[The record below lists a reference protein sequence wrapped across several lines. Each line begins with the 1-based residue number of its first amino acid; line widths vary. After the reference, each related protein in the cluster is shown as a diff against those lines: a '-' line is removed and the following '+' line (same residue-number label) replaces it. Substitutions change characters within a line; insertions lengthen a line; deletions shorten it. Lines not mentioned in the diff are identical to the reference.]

1 MMQTPGNERQYRG
14 INRTICIGLGGTG
27 RDILMRIRRLI
38 VDRYGNLSNLP
49 IVSFIHIDT
58 DKAATQVTGI
68 RTGSTYHGVDLS
80 FKSAEKVSAT
90 MSADEVTM
98 FVQGLERRS
107 EYTRHGPYDHI
118 GIWFP
123 PQLLRNIKAVEEGAK
138 GIRPVGRL
146 AFFHN
151 YQRIQAAIE
160 AAEKRT
166 SGHKSQL
173 LKTGLI
179 VEEGVNIFV
188 VGSLCGGTGSG
199 MFLDVAYSLRHLYSG
214 QGSQIV
220 GYLII
225 SPELYGNTPSMNA
238 NTYAALKEL
247 NYYSTPSSKFEAC
260 YDIQNLVVVQEQR
273 PAFDYAYLVSSQTN
287 KDYKILSQGKLCN
300 VIAHK
305 IALDFSGELA
315 PIVKGHRDNFLQPM
329 IQPDKHPR
337 PNVQRYLT
345 FGLAAIYFPRDT
357 IVQIALNHVSLALVK
372 FWLNGEGQSP
382 DPISLMEQFLIQ
394 YRWHTDLVKKDGITN
409 KLAESVQENNK
420 TFSNTINSWRNK
432 LERLISD
439 CQNREDR
446 NTLRQQLPREFR
458 EQFRKIQPGETESS
472 RGIWLTRLQQICPTI
487 TKELK
492 TNIDD
497 FLTRLLTPIESS
509 FSIKSSRDWLD
520 SLQHELNNYQR
531 NLQEQI
537 TYFGGMKPLE
547 YIERKWRDTE
557 QFIDDIEHKPGIP
570 LLNSKNSQIQ
580 GEVRTCLR
588 EVSDL
593 IKHNFDLVVHQE
605 TIGIVSELQKHLQ
618 ERATQVAAFSNL
630 VETLQS
636 TYEKQER
643 DLRQLNF
650 DEMSGEAIFDMEDI
664 ERCFQNMLPKDDFR
678 RQLVLAS
685 DAITEPTGRGK
696 SLVSFIDRERTTPS
710 QLQKEIDIKVDSL
723 FAPRS
728 VNIVNSVIKRFMQKY
743 PLYAR
748 STRLAQIM
756 QEAEP
761 LLRLKLR
768 DPYFS
773 DDKRN
778 GSKLVGFKDTD
789 EQEVQQFKTLL
800 KQDLGIDSN
809 VFQPTQADDEIL
821 IVNEYAGF
829 PLRLI
834 TILERMRNPYLREQN
849 SATSFLH
856 NDYRASFPDIIPP
869 DAKIMEE
876 LEDIFYPCLAFELL
890 VKNSDNHQLEF
901 QYYDSLRDS
910 YNTASLNPEWSQA
923 LEELANRKDMTEAL
937 QKLLDDEIAQIEKQP
952 ELWEDEYLPKLR
964 QFVKQVDELPENHAN
979 FPYKDTVVG
988 TSNSTDI
995 TAKEGI
1001 INRFRRQM
1009 DERFKVSSKRSF
1021 SSIQDTVKT
1030 PAITGEIVVDSPTNS
1045 SSVNSNDNGAK
1056 TPTIT
1061 GEIVDSRVNSS
1072 PVNSNDNR
1080 AKRRL
1085 ELKQLKQD
1093 LAEGFITEDEYERE
1107 KQKIIKQYPL

>member
-1 MMQTPGNERQYRG
+1 MVQIPGNERQYRG

-38 VDRYGNLSNLP
+38 VDRYGDLSNLP
-49 IVSFIHIDT
+49 IVSFVHIDT
-58 DKAATQVTGI
+58 DKAASQVTGI

-90 MSADEVTM
+90 MSSDEVNM
-98 FVQGLERRS
+98 FVRGLERRS
-107 EYTRHGPYDHI
+107 EYNRHGPYDHI
-118 GIWFP
+118 GRWFP

-151 YQRIQAAIE
+151 YQKIQTAIE
-160 AAEKRT
+160 TAEKRT
-166 SGHKSQL
+166 RGHESLL
-173 LKTGLI
+173 LKAGLKL
-179 VEEGVNIFV
+179 EAGVNIFV

-199 MFLDVAYSLRHLYSG
+199 MFLDIAYSLRNLYG
-214 QGSQIV
+214 DQGSQIV
-220 GYLII
+220 GYLVI
-225 SPELYGNTPSMNA
+225 SPQLYGNTPSMNA

-247 NYYSTPSSKFEAC
+247 NYYSTPGTKFEAV
-260 YDIQNLVVVQEQR
+260 YDLHNLVIPREQR
-273 PAFDYAYLVSSQTN
+273 PPFDYTYLVSSQTN
-287 KDYKILSQGKLCN
+287 QEYEILSQGKLCN

-305 IALDFSGELA
+305 IALDFSSELA
-315 PIVKGHRDNFLQPM
+315 PVVKGQRDNFLQPM
-329 IQPDKHPR
+329 MQPDKHPR

-382 DPISLMEQFLIQ
+382 DPVNLLEQFLIQ

-420 TFSNTINSWRNK
+420 TFSNTINAWRNK

-458 EQFRKIQPGETESS
+458 EQFRKTQPGETESS

-492 TNIDD
+492 VNIDD
-497 FLTRLLTPIESS
+497 FLARLFTPTEPT

-520 SLQHELNNYQR
+520 ALQHELNNYQR

-537 TYFGGMKPLE
+537 ANFGGMKILE
-547 YIERKWRDTE
+547 DIERKWRDTE
-557 QFIDDIEHKPGIP
+557 QIIDDIEQKASIP
-570 LLNSKNSQIQ
+570 LLNNKNSQIQ
-580 GEVRTCLR
+580 AETKTCLR
-588 EVSDL
+588 QVSDL
-593 IKHNFDLVVHQE
+593 IKHNFDLTVHQE
-605 TIGIVSELQKHLQ
+605 TLGIISELQKHLQ
-618 ERATQVAAFSNL
+618 GKTTQVAAFSNL

-643 DLRQLNF
+643 DLKQLNF

-664 ERCFQNMLPKDDFR
+664 DRCFQNMLPEDDFR
-678 RQLVLAS
+678 RQLVLVSA
-685 DAITEPTGRGK
+685 AITEPTGRGE
-696 SLVSFIDRERTTPS
+696 SLFCFIDRERTTPN

-723 FAPRS
+723 FAARS
-728 VNIVNSVIKRFMQKY
+728 VNIVNSVIKRFMQNY
-743 PLYAR
+743 SLSAR

-768 DPYFS
+768 DPYFNH
-773 DDKRN
+773 DKRN
-778 GSKLVGFKDTD
+778 SSKLVGFKDTD
-789 EQEVQQFKTLL
+789 EIEIQQFKTLL
-800 KQDLGIDSN
+800 SQDLGIDSN

-834 TILERMRNPYLREQN
+834 AMLERMRNPYLREQN

-856 NDYRASFPDIIPP
+856 NDYCVNFPDIIPP
-869 DAKIMEE
+869 DAKIIEE

-890 VKNSDNHQLEF
+890 AENPENHQLEF
-901 QYYDSLRDS
+901 KYYDALRDS

-923 LEELANRKDMTEAL
+923 LEELSSRKDMTEAL
-937 QKLLDDEIAQIEKQP
+937 QKILDREIAQIENQP

-964 QFVKQVDELPENHAN
+964 LFVKEVDNLPENHPN

-988 TSNSTDI
+988 TPNSTEI

-1009 DERFKVSSKRSF
+1009 DERFRVSPKGSLPPT
-1021 SSIQDTVKT
+1021 QDTFNTETT
-1030 PAITGEIVVDSPTNS
+1030 PGEIVVTSTLDSS
-1045 SSVNSNDNGAK
+1045 
-1056 TPTIT
+1056 
-1061 GEIVDSRVNSS
+1061 
-1072 PVNSNDNR
+1072 DNR
-1080 AKRRL
+1080 YQRRL
-1085 ELKQLKQD
+1085 ELESLKQD
-1093 LAEGFITEDEYERE
+1093 LADEFITEEEYERE
-1107 KQKIIKQYPL
+1107 RKKIFLKYPL